1 MVGRFVHDKLEKGRY
16 KLTSQ
21 RAAVLDIMMDNRGRH
36 LSADEV
42 FFEAKTRLPN
52 IGIATVY
59 RTLEKMASL
68 EILHKTVFDQGKYR
82 YELCDENAHHHHH
95 IICLSCNS
103 IIEVQDDLLNS
114 LEKHLEEQ
122 GYRIIDHELKLYAYC
137 PDCLQKRRE
146 DSTPDVSS

>member
-1 MVGRFVHDKLEKGRY
+1 MLGRFVHDKLELGNY

-21 RAAVLDIMMDNRGRH
+21 RATVLDVMMDNRGKH

-59 RTLEKMASL
+59 RTLEKLASL

-82 YELCDENAHHHHH
+82 YELCDENSHHHHH
-95 IICLSCNS
+95 IICLSCNN

-114 LEKHLEEQ
+114 LERHLEKQ
-122 GYRIIDHELKLYAYC
+122 GFKIIDHELKLYAYC
-137 PDCLQKRRE
+137 PDCLQKRLAE
-146 DSTPDVSS
+146 SISD